1 MKWTYSKLKAFVLQK
16 DTIKKVERT
25 HRMITYVQ
33 NHIFDKKLVSRIYK
47 GLLQLKRQTTEFK
60 IAKESE

>member
-1 MKWTYSKLKAFVLQK
+1 MLQK
-16 DTIKKVERT
+16 DTIKKVGRT
-25 HRMITYVQ
+25 HIMIKYVQ
-33 NHIFDKKLVSRIYK
+33 NHIFDKELVSRIYK